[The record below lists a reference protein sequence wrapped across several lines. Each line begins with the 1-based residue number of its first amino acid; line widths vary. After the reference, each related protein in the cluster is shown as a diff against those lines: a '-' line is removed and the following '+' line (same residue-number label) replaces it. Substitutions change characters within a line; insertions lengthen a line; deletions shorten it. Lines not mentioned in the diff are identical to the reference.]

1 MINQK
6 VVGGGVAG
14 VGRADVLEDQAEGEP
29 MQQQISVF
37 LEGDEIPANVA
48 SRFCAAGGDSKT
60 KIRRRRRKNSHD
72 KKIFFLF
79 LFHTWREKKIRLWR
93 ILWKKIIVGLL
104 ATVAAI
110 AGTGAA
116 GAAATVAAIAAT
128 AAAAAVAVSL
138 SLSLNDPGSIPE
150 SCESSGLRLVSEM
163 AFLDVFSH
171 WPD

>member
-14 VGRADVLEDQAEGEP
+14 VGRADVVEDQAEEEP

-37 LEGDEIPANVA
+37 LEGVEIPANVA

-110 AGTGAA
+110 AGAGAA
-116 GAAATVAAIAAT
+116 VTAATVAAI

-138 SLSLNDPGSIPE
+138 SLSLNGPGSIPE

>member
-14 VGRADVLEDQAEGEP
+14 VGRADVVEDQAEGEP

-110 AGTGAA
+110 AGAGAA
-116 GAAATVAAIAAT
+116 VTAATVAAI

-138 SLSLNDPGSIPE
+138 SLSLNGPGSIPE